1 MHVTSITSL
10 DELESLAA
18 DWRKIADRQPF
29 LGPDW
34 LITWWR
40 HLGQR
45 DPHGAKAPQLAVL
58 AVHDEHGELIA
69 LAPWYVEQSLLHGR
83 TLRFLG
89 AGSVCSDYLTIACR
103 AGYEPQA
110 VSAIAEWLS
119 GSHRR
124 NSRVGW
130 DLLLLDSVNLADPRI
145 AQLLSELEMRGAI
158 TSARPAGNCWHIA
171 LPGSWEEYVAQLS
184 KTNRKRAR
192 RLDRNYLQT
201 GRAHLMRAITPADL
215 REGYR
220 ILVDLHTK
228 RWQARGEPGIFA
240 EPGIDAFHREATE
253 RLLATGQLRLS
264 WLELDGQPA
273 AAEYCLSDDRT
284 VYSYQSG
291 FDPAVI
297 VHEPGVMTLVATV
310 QDIIAHGFTGLD
322 FLRGDEPY
330 KLDWRAVPQPIHDV
344 RILPG
349 NLHGHVRQSL
359 WQVATGAKDLLRAGR
374 DAVLHHQ

>member
-1 MHVTSITSL
+1 MQVTSITSL

-29 LGPDW
+29 LGPEW

-40 HLGQR
+40 HLGQG
-45 DPHGAKAPQLAVL
+45 DPQDAKAPQLAVL
-58 AVHDEHGELIA
+58 AVHDEGELVA
-69 LAPWYVEQSLLHGR
+69 LAPWYVEHSLLHGR

-89 AGSVCSDYLTIACR
+89 AGSVCSDYQTIACR
-103 AGYEPQA
+103 AGSEQQA

-119 GSHRR
+119 GSRGR
-124 NSRVGW
+124 NARSGW
-130 DLLLLDSVNLADPRI
+130 DLLLLDAVNLADQRL
-145 AQLLSELEMRGAI
+145 AQLLSELELRGAI
-158 TSARPAGNCWHIA
+158 TSARPAGNCWRIA
-171 LPGSWEEYVAQLS
+171 LPGSWEEYLTQLS

-192 RLDRNYLQT
+192 RLDRNYLQP
-201 GRAHLMRAITPADL
+201 GRAQLKRVLTPAEL
-215 REGYR
+215 NEGFR
-220 ILVDLHTK
+220 VLVDLHTK
-228 RWQARGEPGIFA
+228 RWQSRGEPGIFA
-240 EPGIDAFHREATE
+240 EPGILDFHREVTE

-273 AAEYCLSDDRT
+273 AAEYCLSDDHT

-291 FDPAVI
+291 FDPATI
-297 VHEPGVMTLVATV
+297 THEPGVMTLVATV

-322 FLRGDEPY
+322 FLRGDESY

-349 NLHGHVRQSL
+349 NLNGHLRQSL

-374 DAVLHHQ
+374 DAVLHTP